1 MNDKAI
7 TCLIPNNAAWK
18 QMHMLDLIYLFS
30 AAGAKDLKKVIEYH
44 MCKDLVY
51 ACDIM
56 EDEEVKMETYC
67 KGEKLRIKAIERR
80 KESSDRTA
88 HHHNPQKWIL
98 SVNCGESTI
107 KCTDFL
113 ARNGNVQMIS
123 TVLIPDCVCLPS
135 MKGSKEREGSERRR
149 NRDRDGRRRRDDED
163 SDDERRRRRRGDRD
177 GRRRSFQ

>member
-123 TVLIPDCVCLPS
+123 TC
-135 MKGSKEREGSERRR
+135 
-149 NRDRDGRRRRDDED
+149 
-163 SDDERRRRRRGDRD
+163 
-177 GRRRSFQ
+177 FF